1 MKQFTDEQIEKVQ
14 DSLVE
19 SLKILSASDNIERF
33 LEMVTKNQINVEMI
47 TEESKEV
54 WNGLMDS
61 FPGIGEKV

>member
-33 LEMVTKNQINVEMI
+33 LKMVSEDQINVIMN
-47 TEESKEV
+47 TEESKEA

>member
-33 LEMVTKNQINVEMI
+33 LEMVNKNQINVEML
-47 TEESKEV
+47 TDESKDV
-54 WNGLMDS
+54 WNSLIDS
-61 FPGIGEKV
+61 FPGSGERV